1 MKFSIEKKYCIILNV
16 MYDSEFVTVNVK
28 GETIEELY
36 KNFNAI
42 YKNPY
47 CISVNVFCI
56 TKNNKI
62 IADYRQDE
70 KHII

>member
-36 KNFNAI
+36 KI
-42 YKNPY
+42 LMQY
-47 CISVNVFCI
+47 I
-56 TKNNKI
+56 KI
-62 IADYRQDE
+62 RIV
-70 KHII
+70 